1 MEINLLQEDKVSSN
15 STIASLEQQLF
26 RLKNEIQEINSS
38 KLELSRVYK
47 EKEGRWEEELT
58 KVNNKVRLQISEI
71 ERLNELL
78 SKKYWS
84 ILL

>member
-78 SKKYWS
+78 SKKY
-84 ILL
+84 